1 MNPKLLTRLA
11 ATSLPASLHPSL
23 QIAGSWPASITDRR
37 QSVVEMPQPT
47 AMDYYAEYR
56 LALILDIQIRP
67 RVSVAA
73 PRPTYPCSSLMSIV
87 DLKIIDAGGLDIPQL
102 TIIGLGV
109 FIRWA
114 GWDMVQGNV
123 SLLLNFG
130 SLLLPKTY

>member
-87 DLKIIDAGGLDIPQL
+87 DLKIIDAGGLDSEYFL
-102 TIIGLGV
+102 IILSMMNYMK
-109 FIRWA
+109 I
-114 GWDMVQGNV
+114 
-123 SLLLNFG
+123 LLLI
-130 SLLLPKTY
+130 LIVTYIYISHSNSITFN